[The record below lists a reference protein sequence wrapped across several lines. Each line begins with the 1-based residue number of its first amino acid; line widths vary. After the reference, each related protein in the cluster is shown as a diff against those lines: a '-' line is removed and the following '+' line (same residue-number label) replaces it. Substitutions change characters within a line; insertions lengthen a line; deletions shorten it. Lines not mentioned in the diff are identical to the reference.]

1 MDTNKLKNMMAVIE
15 SGNHSNG
22 FISVVQPSGMKD
34 VKGNV
39 LMNAAPSGF
48 QQDIDTLTAIKQ
60 EVIEQK
66 FYTLDPAAFTPI
78 VTGFGAYS
86 SESLYYQNF
95 QLGGNFEEGISGHG
109 TSTKKTKTDVGYD
122 AINLPFYFWHAALD
136 YGLTEIRQ
144 AAANNGG
151 AIRLIEQKE
160 RANKKNA
167 DLGIQKVAQ
176 LGISGLDK
184 VDGILTLDNQGA
196 ANNTSIIV
204 GSLSS
209 RTATE
214 LNAIAR
220 DLIDAYRQNCDHTAF
235 PTTFII
241 SEKDKLGLSSSFDS
255 ASPQPLVTKFEFLLK
270 AFREQTNNP
279 NFEIVASV
287 YCDTTQNDLGETRYA
302 LYNKDIDTLE
312 MNVNI
317 PYTSTAFATAN
328 GFDFQSVSYMQFSGI
343 IAKRPKEILYFSY

>member
-1 MDTNKLKNMMAVIE
+1 MDINKLKNMMTVIE
-15 SGNHSNG
+15 NG
-22 FISVVQPSGMKD
+22 SHNGMLSAVQPSGLKEQ
-34 VKGNV
+34 KGNV

-48 QQDIDTLTAIKQ
+48 QQVIDTLTAVKT
-60 EVIEQK
+60 EVTEQK
-66 FYTLDPAAFTPI
+66 FYTLDPALFTPI
-78 VTGFGAYS
+78 VTGFGAYQ

-109 TSTKKTKTDVGYD
+109 AFARKPKTNVGYD

-136 YGLTEIRQ
+136 YSLTEVRQ

-160 RANKKNA
+160 RAAKKNF

-176 LGISGLDK
+176 LGMPGLDK

-196 ANNTSIIV
+196 ANNTAIIV

-209 RTATE
+209 RTATQ
-214 LNAIAR
+214 LNDIAR
-220 DLIDAYRQNCDHTAF
+220 DLIAAYRLNCDYTAF
-235 PTTFII
+235 PDTFVI
-241 SEKDKLGLSSSFDS
+241 SEADKLGLSSSFDS
-255 ASPQPLVTKFEFLLK
+255 SSPQPLVTKFEFLLK

-279 NFEIVASV
+279 NFEIIASV
-287 YCDTTQNDLGETRYA
+287 YCDTTQNELGETRYA

-317 PYTSTAFATAN
+317 PYTSTSFSTGN
-328 GFDFQSVSYMQFSGI
+328 GFDFESVCYAQFSGI

>member
-15 SGNHSNG
+15 SGNHNNG
-22 FISVVQPSGMKD
+22 LISVVQPSGMKD
-34 VKGNV
+34 VKGNI

-48 QQDIDTLTAIKQ
+48 QQEIDTLTAIKQ
-60 EVIEQK
+60 EIIEQK

-109 TSTKKTKTDVGYD
+109 TATKKTKTNVGYD

-209 RTATE
+209 RTSTQ
-214 LNAIAR
+214 LNAIVAT
-220 DLIDAYRQNCDHTAF
+220 LIAAYRANCDQTAF
-235 PTTFII
+235 PNTFVI
-241 SEKDKLGLSSSFDS
+241 SEADKLGLSSFV
-255 ASPQPLVTKFEFLLK
+255 AEQQPMISKFEFLLK

-279 NFEIVASV
+279 NFEIIASV

-302 LYNKDIDTLE
+302 LYNKDIDTME

-317 PYTSTAFATAN
+317 PFTSTSFATAN
-328 GFDFQSVSYMQFSGI
+328 GFDFESVSYSQFSGI

>member
-1 MDTNKLKNMMAVIE
+1 MAVLE
-15 SGNHSNG
+15 NGNQHKGYLST
-22 FISVVQPSGMKD
+22 VQPSGLSGLNN
-34 VKGNV
+34 KGDI
-39 LMNAAPSGF
+39 LFNAAPAGY

-86 SESLYYQNF
+86 SESLYYKNF
-95 QLGGNFEEGISGHG
+95 QLGGNFEEGISGNG
-109 TSTKKTKTDVGYD
+109 SFTRKPKTNVGYD
-122 AINLPFYFWHAALD
+122 AINLPFYFWHASLD
-136 YGLTEIRQ
+136 YSLTEVKQ
-144 AAANNGG
+144 AAANNGA

-160 RANKKNA
+160 RANKRNY

-176 LGISGLDK
+176 LGVSGLDK

-209 RTATE
+209 RTSTQ
-214 LNAIAR
+214 LNAIVAT
-220 DLIDAYRQNCDHTAF
+220 LITAYRDNCDGTAF
-235 PTTFII
+235 PTTFVI
-241 SEKDKLGLSSSFDS
+241 SEADKIGLSTFVAEQRPDIS
-255 ASPQPLVTKFEFLLK
+255 KFEFLLK

-279 NFEIVASV
+279 SFEILPSK
-287 YCDTTQNDLGETRYA
+287 YCDVTRNNLGETRYA
-302 LYNKDIDTLE
+302 LYNKDIDTME

-317 PYTSTAFATAN
+317 PYTSTSFATGN
-328 GFDFQSVSYMQFSGI
+328 GFDFESVSYSQFSGI
-343 IAKRPKEILYFSY
+343 VAKRPKEILYFSY